1 MPFTFTAAHSSRISK
16 SRPKKISLKRA
27 ASTSFPKLNQ
37 RKPIQRSQSKPEI
50 AENDA
55 DDLFQDHLDDVGL
68 VACLASDLSLRDV
81 VQTMKFIRSHMFDG
95 VPERSGMNSTRT
107 AEVLNFRRLLP
118 PIVTNVHV
126 HALIKSP
133 TLVEREIAELTSA
146 GLLRK
151 IVVPGRGVGGS
162 SISDALVL
170 VEDWEQLVQEAEDLG
185 SGLIGKYVHQLRT
198 TSLSPT
204 ITRGIFDAAEI
215 SQLMRAGFVS
225 ALSLSLNSANVFLR
239 PMDGSTGTTASI
251 ASISGVASGSMAIRG
266 GEGVAHEAT
275 GGGSARPGTSK
286 PPESHFG
293 SIPGATSTRN
303 TGDIQLA
310 LPSTGAFLKLLNE
323 ARSHLLSLLSKS
335 KFKEAPLY
343 LLRNR
348 WDGGIET
355 ADQVAR
361 SSNYG
366 RSFAGVLPGR
376 TRKWKHFYGLKFD
389 WVLEECVGAGLVEVF
404 ETGSVGRGVRA
415 I

>member
-1 MPFTFTAAHSSRISK
+1 MPLTFTAAHSSRISK
-16 SRPKKISLKRA
+16 ARPKKISLKRA
-27 ASTSFPKLNQ
+27 ASTPFPKLNQ

-50 AENDA
+50 AEDDD

-68 VACLASDLSLRDV
+68 VACLATDLSLRDV
-81 VQTMKFIRSHMFDG
+81 VQTMKYIRSHMFDDI
-95 VPERSGMNSTRT
+95 PERSGMNSTRT

-151 IVVPGRGVGGS
+151 IVVPGRGVGRS

-170 VEDWEQLVQEAEDLG
+170 IEDWERLVKEAKDLG
-185 SGLIGKYVHQLRT
+185 FDLIDKYVQQLQT

-204 ITRGIFDAAEI
+204 ITRGVFDGAEA
-215 SQLMRAGFVS
+215 SQLMRAGFLS
-225 ALSLSLNSANVFLR
+225 ALSQSLNSANVFSR
-239 PMDGSTGTTASI
+239 PMDGSSGTLTSI
-251 ASISGVASGSMAIRG
+251 ASISRATSRSMTGVG
-266 GEGVAHEAT
+266 GEGAVHET
-275 GGGSARPGTSK
+275 GSGSSAGLGTSK
-286 PPESHFG
+286 PQESHFPN
-293 SIPGATSTRN
+293 IPGAISTRN
-303 TGDIQLA
+303 IGDLQLA

-323 ARSHLLSLLSKS
+323 ARVHLLSILSKS

-343 LLRNR
+343 LLRER
-348 WDGGIET
+348 WDGGVET
-355 ADQVAR
+355 ADQALK

-366 RSFAGVLPGR
+366 RSFAAILPGR
-376 TRKWKHFYGLKFD
+376 TRKWKHFYGLRFD
-389 WVLEECVGAGLVEVF
+389 WVLEECAGAGLVEVF

-415 I
+415 V